1 MARIGRQLR
10 SVRETYGLPRQ
21 LPVVARLVI
30 VMVVTGVP
38 LPLIWWLASPLGP
51 AVVAVLVFF
60 ELVIV
65 FAGLWRV
72 LTAHTLSS
80 LPDRRPIVPP
90 SLRPLDPPGTPTAQS
105 AQPAET
111 PSGGPR
117 RAVAAAHNDPLEHV
131 LVVTSESPSAQQL
144 REALGAHNGDD
155 LEVAVVA
162 PALHR
167 SMLRFWLSDAD
178 AAIRDAED
186 VQAATVA
193 KLHDQH
199 VAASGDTAESDV
211 TQAVQ
216 DALVTFPAD
225 RIILFV
231 HPSREER
238 PHEHVDSDALA
249 KMANAPVERHE
260 IPAPT

>member
-1 MARIGRQLR
+1 M
-10 SVRETYGLPRQ
+10 
-21 LPVVARLVI
+21 PVVARLVI

-38 LPLIWWLASPLGP
+38 LPLVWWLASPLSP
-51 AVVAVLVFF
+51 AVVAVLAFF

-72 LTAHTLSS
+72 LTARTFSS
-80 LPDRRPIVPP
+80 LPDRRPMRPP
-90 SLRPLDPPGTPTAQS
+90 SLRPLDPPGTPGAQS
-105 AQPAET
+105 SQPADI
-111 PSGGPR
+111 PSGSPR
-117 RAVAAAHNDPLEHV
+117 RAVAPPRNDPVERV
-131 LVVTSESPSAQQL
+131 LVVASESPSAQQL
-144 REALGAHNGDD
+144 RRVLGDRDRDD

-178 AAIRDAED
+178 EAIRDADD

-193 KLHDQH
+193 KLHDQDI
-199 VAASGDTAESDV
+199 AASGDTAESDV

-225 RIILFV
+225 RIVLFV
-231 HPSREER
+231 HASREER

-260 IPAPT
+260 ITTPT